1 MRFLKVVAAAL
12 LIATAALAG
21 TATWLLQKAGFERR
35 PYGFYLRKISFS
47 AGGFSLLAAGLEVD
61 LKQKRLSL
69 SSFVLSVPLDG
80 HYQPTELPL
89 ITARQVRSYFD
100 LTLKV
105 LKKLP
110 LTFSVDT
117 AFIHLKGEK
126 ETRDINLY
134 RIYISKNSFGFGDLE
149 IFQNG
154 FEVFELSSLRGKIKK
169 GLIALSGV
177 AYPPGGKV
185 ALRGKVNS
193 ENYSAFLRYR
203 FLKDKKTL
211 SDGLLKASFGGKNIE
226 LSVEGEISKGAS
238 FNLKGFF
245 DGRFFSLKG
254 KVEGWNAMVRLRGL
268 WDAAFPER
276 FFLRFDGKVK
286 TPCGETPFGGEVN
299 SKAFLAAAALDGALY
314 AEAVYPFGTDLTLLV
329 GGDNGTA
336 SLTLSP
342 KGVVASFKE
351 LSLHNLCGLSLKG
364 LTGGLVSDY
373 KRASADLSLAGLSYK
388 KLLSL
393 KRERLRAEANLKS
406 FSANA
411 TLEGSI
417 GGKLKLQ
424 RKGLRGENIKGELT
438 LSEKTLRFAVK
449 ETNLGWKKG
458 ISFSA
463 EGLKVLY
470 NSYGIKKINL
480 SGRFGNKTLKVVLSG
495 TVKGNL
501 FANFKRYSFNLN
513 LSGGVLTPKGPVS
526 LAIKGQGDYK
536 GGHLSLNLPD
546 YRVAADFS
554 YLKERKGYGGTL
566 RASYANEVAANVE
579 LNLSNKSLYG
589 KGTLKVK
596 GGNVYSLAPFFYK
609 ANLKE
614 KRFSLSFLPLCLYN
628 FSERV
633 LCLKT
638 LSVNASLSNRTEA
651 VFRISSLKGLP
662 FLIDGKGKLE
672 GKKLFFTL
680 KGGVS
685 TDFLNRVL
693 GKFQTF
699 IPQKDYVE
707 CLLSYSGNVT
717 DALARTDVSCFKE
730 LPITTA
736 YAYKPMVL
744 YISAM
749 NDNGIY
755 RLYTGLGTENGQM
768 VAALNGFWNA
778 SSKEA
783 GLSWNLEDFPFRLF
797 YGNTLFAFLKI
808 FGTGEVIKK
817 PSLPL
822 EVKAST
828 SFDGYVKVLSYKFP
842 KEKSAEGK
850 KEGGKPLTVNYNISF
865 RTGGP
870 LYIQTPN
877 GNFLVGITGKVLNKS
892 KTVEIFI
899 YYGKLQLFGKTFY
912 ISNGRIDVKN
922 DDVYLNV
929 PMTLYT
935 PDRTIYVRVWGPL
948 PVENL
953 KLDIYSVPP
962 APKDELLLYL
972 ISGGG
977 GSSALSGLS
986 QLPLAQVFL
995 RGASLGL
1002 GELLNRLG
1010 SSFITGVKISFTP
1023 SLDPTQGLIM
1033 GVQVEK
1039 YFGDLAKIGY
1049 HWSMSPDPKA
1059 TYFWSSVR
1067 FLNGNFLRFTRY
1079 SDNTFSVGLRFF
1091 YRFGSPYF
1099 NP

>member
-1 MRFLKVVAAAL
+1 M
-12 LIATAALAG
+12 AT
-21 TATWLLQKAGFERR
+21 
-35 PYGFYLRKISFS
+35 
-47 AGGFSLLAAGLEVD
+47 GLEVN
-61 LKQKRLSL
+61 LKQKKLSL
-69 SSFVLSVPLDG
+69 SSLVLSVPLEEG
-80 HYQPTELPL
+80 YRPRKLPL
-89 ITARQVRSYFD
+89 ITARQLGSYLD

-110 LTFSVDT
+110 LTLSVDT
-117 AFIHLKGEK
+117 AFVHLKGKREIQ
-126 ETRDINLY
+126 DINLY
-134 RIYISKNSFGFGDLE
+134 RFYVSKNSLGFNDLE

-154 FEVFELSSLRGKIKK
+154 FEVFELSSLRGGIRK

-177 AYPPGGKV
+177 AYPPGGKAV
-185 ALRGKVNS
+185 LRGKINP
-193 ENYSAFLRYR
+193 ENYSALLHYR

-211 SDGLLKASFGGKNIE
+211 SGGLFKASFGGKNIE
-226 LSVEGEISKGAS
+226 LSAKGEILKGAS

-245 DGRFFSLKG
+245 DGRFFRLKG
-254 KVEGWNAMVRLRGL
+254 KVKGWGATAHLKGL

-286 TPCGETPFGGEVN
+286 TPCGEVPFGGETN
-299 SKAFLAAAALDGALY
+299 RGAILAAAALDGALY
-314 AEAVYPFGTDLTLLV
+314 AEVFFLFGKDLTLLV

-364 LTGGLVSDY
+364 LTGRLVSDY

-393 KRERLRAEANLKS
+393 KRERIQAEANLKS

-417 GGKLKLQ
+417 NGKLKLQ
-424 RKGLRGENIKGELT
+424 KKGLQGKNIKGELT

-449 ETNLGWKKG
+449 ETNLRWKG
-458 ISFSA
+458 EIHFSA

-470 NSYGIKKINL
+470 NSYGVEYADL
-480 SGRFGNKTLKVVLSG
+480 SGAFKKETLKVVLSG
-495 TVKGNL
+495 TIKGNF
-501 FANFKRYSFNLN
+501 FANFKGRSFNLD
-513 LSGGVLTPKGPVS
+513 LSGGVLTPKGPIS
-526 LAIKGQGDYK
+526 FAIKGQGDYK

-546 YRVAADFS
+546 YRVAADLS
-554 YLKERKGYGGTL
+554 YLKERKGYSGTL
-566 RASYANEVAANVE
+566 RASYGNEVAANVE
-579 LNLSNKSLYG
+579 LNLSDKSLYG

-672 GKKLFFTL
+672 GNKLFFTL
-680 KGGVS
+680 EGGVS

-755 RLYTGLGTENGQM
+755 RLYTGLGTDNGQM

-778 SSKEA
+778 RSKEA

-797 YGNTLFAFLKI
+797 YGNSLFAFLKI
-808 FGTGEVIKK
+808 SGSGDIIKK
-817 PSLPL
+817 SSLPL
-822 EVKAST
+822 EIKAST
-828 SFDGYVKVLSYKFP
+828 SLGGYVKVLSYKLP
-842 KEKSAEGK
+842 KENSSEREKQ
-850 KEGGKPLTVNYNISF
+850 GGKPLPVNYDISF
-865 RTGGP
+865 QTGGP

-877 GNFLVGITGKVLNKS
+877 GNFLVGITGKVLNKR
-892 KTVEIFI
+892 KTVEVVV

-922 DDVYLNV
+922 DNVYLNV

-1002 GELLNRLG
+1002 GELLNKLG

-1059 TYFWSSVR
+1059 TYFWTSVR

-1099 NP
+1099 NYP